1 MECSWDAPELVCN
14 FLLLVL
20 SHLWTRDIKLGSH
33 IGMHHA
39 IQTETSLL
47 DVIQAGCLISLYLY
61 FKGRVLEGYVMG
73 ASVSRLAVACGL
85 HQIKPR
91 LLMGINGMRSK
102 KGGSDVGKDG
112 EEVQELKVDHPVGLT
127 LPEPNSLA
135 ELGDR
140 MHTFWQV
147 SFCFFFVRLRKV
159 ESLKCEVR
167 RVLTFNF

>member
-1 MECSWDAPELVCN
+1 
-14 FLLLVL
+14 
-20 SHLWTRDIKLGSH
+20 
-33 IGMHHA
+33 MHHA

-147 SFCFFFVRLRKV
+147 GFVFVRLR
-159 ESLKCEVR
+159 ESLKYRITEG
-167 RVLTFNF
+167 